1 MLDLLPSFAPHVVA
15 MRVSGLLDIKDL
27 QRAIDAIEAKKK
39 IYPRINVYTE
49 LDDMR
54 WMTFTAF
61 LRDLSYGLTQFGDL
75 NRYFR
80 AAVLS
85 DRHWVRHLT
94 QLESHILKP
103 MQIRTFP
110 TRQKAL
116 AVEWI
121 NQLPEMPD
129 PRHEA
134 VRPMD

>member
-1 MLDLLPSFAPHVVA
+1 MLDLLPSYAPHVVA
-15 MRVSGLLDIKDL
+15 MRLSGLLDSQDL

-39 IYPRINVYTE
+39 MHPRINIYTE

-61 LRDLSYGLTQFGDL
+61 LRDLGYGLTQFGDL

-94 QLESHILKP
+94 QLESYILKP
-103 MQIRTFP
+103 MQIRVFP
-110 TRQKAL
+110 TRQKAQ
-116 AVEWI
+116 AREWI
-121 NQLPEMPD
+121 NQLPQMPD
-129 PRHEA
+129 SRHEA
-134 VRPMD
+134 ERPMD

>member
-1 MLDLLPSFAPHVVA
+1 MLDILPSYAPHVVA
-15 MRVSGLLDIKDL
+15 MRISGLLGAEDL

-39 IYPRINVYTE
+39 MHPRINVYTE

-61 LRDLSYGLTQFGDL
+61 LRDLGYGLTQIGDV

-94 QLESHILKP
+94 QLESRILKP
-103 MQIRTFP
+103 MQVRVFP
-110 TRQKAL
+110 TRQKTL
-116 AVEWI
+116 AREWV
-121 NQLPEMPD
+121 NRLPEMPD
-129 PRHEA
+129 SRHEA
-134 VRPMD
+134 MRPMD